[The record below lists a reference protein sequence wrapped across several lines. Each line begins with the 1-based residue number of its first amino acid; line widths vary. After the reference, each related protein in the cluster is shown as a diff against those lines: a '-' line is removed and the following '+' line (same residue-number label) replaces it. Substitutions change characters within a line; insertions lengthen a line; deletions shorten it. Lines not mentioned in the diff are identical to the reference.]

1 MFSMPPCYN
10 RVTGRQMAVS
20 QEENK
25 QMKITPEMG
34 YMLFFFMFFVL
45 VKFRTAVDCINL
57 L

>member
-1 MFSMPPCYN
+1 MFSMPACCN

-25 QMKITPEMG
+25 QMRVLPEMG
-34 YMLFFFMFFVL
+34 YMLFFFMFFDL
-45 VKFRTAVDCINL
+45 AKFRTAVDCINL